1 MIKFQE
7 EDFDPTL
14 EHKLFIKKN
23 YDSGSIMSFLGK
35 VRSYRK
41 KEKILSMK
49 IEFYEKMALFQTKT
63 IIENIKKKIEINDYL
78 IIHRYGKL
86 LPGENIVFILV
97 ATYHRKEGF
106 YFLESIIDHL
116 KKKITFWKKE
126 NFKNKSRWVD
136 PISID

>member
-1 MIKFQE
+1 MIKFQKK
-7 EDFDPTL
+7 DFDPTL
-14 EHKLFIKKN
+14 KHKLFIKKN
-23 YDSGSIMSFLGK
+23 FDSGSIMSFLGK
-35 VRSYRK
+35 VRSYRD
-41 KEKILSMK
+41 KEKILSME
-49 IEFYEKMALFQTKT
+49 IEFYEKIAMFKTKK
-63 IIENIKKKIEINDYL
+63 IIRNIKKEVEINDYL

-86 LPGENIVFILV
+86 SPGENIVFILA

-126 NFKNKSRWVD
+126 NFENKSKWVN